1 MTVILVSCLSKTC
14 HINIVCTLHKV
25 TIQGYKQ
32 GVELAA
38 DREQNIQK
46 SKSPDDRQIFTLLT
60 LMSLVWFNKEL
71 LTHLNK

>member
-32 GVELAA
+32 GDELAA
-38 DREQNIQK
+38 TENWQMNIRK
-46 SKSPDDRQIFTLLT
+46 SKSPDDRQIFFFVDKFGLV
-60 LMSLVWFNKEL
+60 SLV
-71 LTHLNK
+71 H